1 MGDDHLLVVPASG
14 RMLDSSSPQEQVM
27 RARKRVEFGEYIV
40 SDPKICG
47 GDLTF
52 KGTRIL
58 VEHVL
63 YYVAKGKDW
72 DWICLAYDGNISPEA
87 IAEAVNLANQAL
99 REKTGG
105 RRRAA

>member
-1 MGDDHLLVVPASG
+1 MVT
-14 RMLDSSSPQEQVM
+14 
-27 RARKRVEFGEYIV
+27 RKRKEYGEYIV

-52 KGTRIL
+52 KGTRVL
-58 VEHVL
+58 VKDVL

-72 DWICLAYDGNISPEA
+72 DWIVAGYRKTISRDG
-87 IAEAVNLANQAL
+87 IAEAVALANEAL
-99 REKTGG
+99 STKVEN

>member
-1 MGDDHLLVVPASG
+1 MAT
-14 RMLDSSSPQEQVM
+14 
-27 RARKRVEFGEYIV
+27 RKRKEYGEYIV

-58 VEHVL
+58 VKDVL
-63 YYVAKGKDW
+63 YFAAQGKTW
-72 DWICLAYDGNISPEA
+72 SWISKAYDGRLSRQA
-87 IAEAVNLANQAL
+87 IAEAIELARDAL
-99 REKTGG
+99 VANTEK